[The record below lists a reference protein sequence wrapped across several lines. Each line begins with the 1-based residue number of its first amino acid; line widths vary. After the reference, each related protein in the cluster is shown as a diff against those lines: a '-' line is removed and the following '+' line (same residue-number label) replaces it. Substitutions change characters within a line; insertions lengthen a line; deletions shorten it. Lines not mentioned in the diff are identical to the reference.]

1 MGEEDCTLETR
12 YEDRAE
18 TGGSSTK
25 PTLVIRFD
33 GSSSDLQDRL
43 ESPEAGRSYP
53 NELDVA
59 FRIRSHRGDS
69 GTRGVLTISNRLTG
83 EHILELETDAE
94 HISDFV
100 DTVHGYADKTS
111 KEVQYY
117 VDFQSDEGTV
127 WDCENQVL
135 LVRASDGNLLRHRSL
150 IPTWFEI

>member
-12 YEDRAE
+12 YGDRAE
-18 TGGSSTK
+18 TGGPPTK

-59 FRIRSHRGDS
+59 FRLRSPHGDS

-83 EHILELETDAE
+83 EHILELEPDSE
-94 HISDFV
+94 LISDLV
-100 DTVHGYADKTS
+100 DTVHGYADETG

-117 VDFQSDEGTV
+117 VDLQSDEGTV